1 MGRVKKGGKMSTI
14 SIAFLAN
21 DEILICK
28 GLCQDDDPSICLS
41 KAEFLELAQ
50 KIERLKGFIN
60 ELD

>member
-1 MGRVKKGGKMSTI
+1 VSTI